1 MTLPERGTLA
11 TTPNF
16 IVLHTGIM
24 AYKSVVYDLNDKRH
38 FVLTKM
44 VWGAFRTQAGDD
56 VNIGGRVGYPL
67 CIINKLHREA
77 GGREVEFSSINQG
90 K

>member
-1 MTLPERGTLA
+1 MT
-11 TTPNF
+11 TTPSF

-24 AYKSVVYDLNDKRH
+24 AHKYVVYDINDKWH
-38 FVLTKM
+38 FVLTKK
-44 VWGAFRTQAGDD
+44 VWGAFRTEARDD
-56 VNIGGRVGYPL
+56 LNIGGRVEYPL
-67 CIINKLHREA
+67 CMINKLHREA